1 MDLPPHEWPITGITS
16 SKRPFSNHLYSLPDP
31 GSSAPCPPFISFPT
45 LKCLLPHWQGSKQCT
60 SVLGYFSSF
69 TVGNRARVTSTFRP
83 EVRTKIN
90 LGGMV
95 VTTGWEEEGKGD
107 LLRTGHGVS
116 VVDTQ
121 NLPEMDV
128 DKSIPKI
135 LSQVLYVANQKG
147 DKC

>member
-1 MDLPPHEWPITGITS
+1 M
-16 SKRPFSNHLYSLPDP
+16 
-31 GSSAPCPPFISFPT
+31 
-45 LKCLLPHWQGSKQCT
+45 
-60 SVLGYFSSF
+60 
-69 TVGNRARVTSTFRP
+69 
-83 EVRTKIN
+83 
-90 LGGMV
+90 